1 MPRPSLCLSLSLL
14 LGALAGST
22 ASTPLF
28 ATAADTAPAGFTDA
42 ATFGFSPAAT
52 GSANQAALQAALD
65 GGGTVQI
72 SQPGTYRIAGT
83 VLIGSHTTLRC
94 GNGVF
99 LQKVEE
105 NGPFM
110 HVLLNRGALT
120 KTWDE
125 HIRVEGLQILVNGV
139 DNRNWTIFGLRGHL
153 AFFYVRDLQITG
165 FRCPDLGRAQFAIH
179 VCTFEDLL
187 VDDVIIR
194 GEKDGVHLGRGQRFI
209 IRNGVFDTTDDAIA
223 LNAHDYATSN
233 PELGWIEDGLV
244 ENCHD
249 LQEVSGNVGHFCRI
263 LAGAWID
270 WQEGMEVQQSDTV
283 VSDGRLY
290 RVQAKPDGTLYR
302 STTRPTHETGTVIID
317 DIPWGVVQDDVTY
330 TAGVRR
336 VTFRNI
342 VLHKSRPLFA
352 VRFDND
358 RYSRSYYPGAT
369 IPLQEQLVFENC
381 RPMIDAGTAF
391 IEVKTPIDTLSVVNC
406 SLNDNPIRFISND
419 ALPDYGP
426 TSINFTGCVFNHPG
440 EMTLIDN
447 QIPGKVIRLKT
458 SASLEA
464 HADFSAKINAGGGDL
479 KIDSDLTGLH

>member
-1 MPRPSLCLSLSLL
+1 MLQLAALFIASSLL
-14 LGALAGST
+14 HLGAQAQ
-22 ASTPLF
+22 PV
-28 ATAADTAPAGFTDA
+28 ATAVEASPGFVDA
-42 ATFGFSPAAT
+42 QSFGFSPAAS
-52 GSANQAALQAALD
+52 GLANQVALQQALD
-65 GGGTVQI
+65 GGGTVVI
-72 SQPGTYRIAGT
+72 SQPGTYKIAGT
-83 VLIGSHTTLRC
+83 VFIGSHTTLRC

-105 NGPFM
+105 AGPFM
-110 HVLLNRGALT
+110 HVLLNKGALT

-125 HIRVEGLQILVNGV
+125 HIAIEGLQLIVNGV
-139 DNRNWTIFGLRGHL
+139 DNRNWTVFGLRGHL
-153 AFFYVRDLQITG
+153 GFFYVRDLRISG
-165 FRCPDLGRAQFAIH
+165 FRCADLGRIQFAIH

-187 VDDVIIR
+187 VEDVIIR
-194 GEKDGVHLGRGQRFI
+194 GQKDGVHLGRGKRFI
-209 IRNGVFDTTDDAIA
+209 IRDGVFDTTDDAIA

-270 WQEGMEVQQSDTV
+270 WRKGMEVQQSDTV
-283 VSDGRLY
+283 VSNGRLY
-290 RVQAKPDGTLYR
+290 RVSAKPDGTVYQ
-302 STTRPTHETGTVIID
+302 SVTQPEHESGTVTLD
-317 DIPWGVVQDDVTY
+317 GIPWVVVQDEVTY

-358 RYSRSYYPGAT
+358 HYSRSYYPGAT

-381 RPMIDAGTAF
+381 RAMIDAGTAF
-391 IEVKTPIDTLSVVNC
+391 IEVKTPIDSLSVVNC
-406 SLNDNPIRFISND
+406 SLNDNPVRFISND

-426 TSINFTGCVFNHPG
+426 TSINFIGCVFNHPG
-440 EMTLIDN
+440 QMTLIDN
-447 QIPGKVIRLKT
+447 QIPGKVIRVKT
-458 SASLEA
+458 TASMKTGSG
-464 HADFSAKINAGGGDL
+464 FSARVAAGDGEL
-479 KIDSDLTGLH
+479 QIDSDLTGLH